1 MAKKENLNELGLL
14 TILGSIALF
23 GFLTM
28 FFNKLADNIDAY
40 YHGRSV
46 EVQRALKDI
55 YKSLY
60 SNRGFISRMND
71 IVSTTGIG
79 PAWITAFINDSY
91 TQRLL
96 KEYKDNPDINY
107 EELELEL
114 ARTAT
119 KAMSD
124 EATERG
130 ITSDMS
136 KKMQAIKW
144 KA

>member
-1 MAKKENLNELGLL
+1 
-14 TILGSIALF
+14 
-23 GFLTM
+23 
-28 FFNKLADNIDAY
+28 
-40 YHGRSV
+40 
-46 EVQRALKDI
+46 
-55 YKSLY
+55 
-60 SNRGFISRMND
+60 
-71 IVSTTGIG
+71 
-79 PAWITAFINDSY
+79 
-91 TQRLL
+91 LL

-119 KAMSD
+119 KAMND

-136 KKMQAIKW
+136 KKMQAMKW